1 MTLRTLLLTASLTLC
16 LPLHAATEVI
26 QLNNRMAED
35 VIPVAE
41 SVLGNQGRVTAY
53 GNQLIVNAPD
63 SMISELRRV
72 IDQLDVAPK
81 RLLISVD
88 TQDSASS
95 SAGGYQVDGSVRS
108 GDVEFETGRGE
119 TGGRD
124 RVRIIRRSTNS
135 RDGGIQQVQAS
146 EGYPALIQVGQSVPL
161 TTQGTDGYGQIYQQT
176 QYRDVLR
183 GFYATAT
190 IHGDRVQISI
200 SSTRDRLA
208 QGRSGVVEMQN
219 ADTRVSGRV
228 GEWITIGGIDESA
241 DSEQRGTLRRYST
254 QGSQNLSMRLKVDV
268 LD

>member
-1 MTLRTLLLTASLTLC
+1 MTLRALLLAATLSVY

-35 VIPVAE
+35 VIAVAE

-53 GNQLIVNAPD
+53 GNQLIVNAPE
-63 SMISELRRV
+63 SLISELRRV
-72 IDQLDVAPK
+72 VDQLDVEPK

-95 SAGGYQVDGSVRS
+95 SASGYRVDGSVRS
-108 GDVEFETGRGE
+108 GNVEFETGRGE
-119 TGGRD
+119 IGGRD
-124 RVRIIRRSTNS
+124 QVRIIRRSTNS
-135 RDGGIQQVQAS
+135 REGGVQQIQAS

-161 TTQGTDGYGQIYQQT
+161 TTRNTDGYGQIYQQT

-190 IHGDRVQISI
+190 VHGDRVQITI

-208 QGRSGVVEMQN
+208 QGRSGVVEVQS

-228 GEWITIGGIDESA
+228 GEWITIGGVDESA
-241 DSEQRGTLRRYST
+241 SSEQRGTLRRYST
-254 QGSQNLSMRLKVDV
+254 DGGQNLSMRLKVDV
-268 LD
+268 LE

>member
-1 MTLRTLLLTASLTLC
+1 MTLRTLLLAASLSLC
-16 LPLHAATEVI
+16 LPLQAATEII

-95 SAGGYQVDGSVRS
+95 SAGGYQVDGTIRS

-135 RDGGIQQVQAS
+135 RDGGVQQVQAS

-161 TTQGTDGYGQIYQQT
+161 MTQGTDGYGQIYQQT

-190 IHGDRVQISI
+190 VHGDRVQITI

-208 QGRSGVVEMQN
+208 QGRSGVVEVQN
-219 ADTRVSGRV
+219 ADTRVSGRI

-241 DSEQRGTLRRYST
+241 NSEQRGTLRRYST

>member
-1 MTLRTLLLTASLTLC
+1 MNPRIALLAVALSIC
-16 LPLHAATEVI
+16 LPLQAATEVI

-35 VIPVAE
+35 VLPVAE
-41 SVLGNQGRVTAY
+41 SVLGGQGRVTAY

-63 SMISELRRV
+63 SLIRELRQV
-72 IDQLDVAPK
+72 VDQLDVAPK

-95 SAGGYQVDGSVRS
+95 TTGGYRVDGSVRA

-119 TGGRD
+119 IGGRD
-124 RVRIIRRSTNS
+124 QVRIIRRSTNS
-135 RDGGIQQVQAS
+135 RDGGIQQIQAS

-190 IHGDRVQISI
+190 VHGDRVQISI
-200 SSTRDRLA
+200 SSSRDRLA
-208 QGRSGVVEMQN
+208 QGRSGVVEVQN
-219 ADTRVSGRV
+219 ADTRISGRV
-228 GEWITIGGIDESA
+228 GEWITVGGIDESA
-241 DSEQRGTLRRYST
+241 SSDQRGTLRRYST

>member
-1 MTLRTLLLTASLTLC
+1 MSPRITLLAVALSIC
-16 LPLHAATEVI
+16 LPLQAATEVI
-26 QLNNRMAED
+26 QLNNRMGEE
-35 VIPVAE
+35 VLPVAE
-41 SVLGNQGRVTAY
+41 SVLGGQGRVTAY

-63 SMISELRRV
+63 ALILELRQV
-72 IDQLDVAPK
+72 VDQLDVAPK

-88 TQDSASS
+88 TQDSANST
-95 SAGGYQVDGSVRS
+95 AGGYRVDGSARA

-119 TGGRD
+119 IGGRD
-124 RVRIIRRSTNS
+124 QVRIIRRSTNS
-135 RDGGIQQVQAS
+135 RDGGIQQIQAS

-161 TTQGTDGYGQIYQQT
+161 TTQGSDGYGQIYQQT

-190 IHGDRVQISI
+190 VHGDRVQISI
-200 SSTRDRLA
+200 SSSRDRLA
-208 QGRSGVVEMQN
+208 QGHGGVVEVQN

-228 GEWITIGGIDESA
+228 GEWITVGGIDESA
-241 DSEQRGTLRRYST
+241 SSDQRGTLRRYST

>member
-1 MTLRTLLLTASLTLC
+1 MSPRITLLAVALSIC
-16 LPLHAATEVI
+16 LPLQAATEVI
-26 QLNNRMAED
+26 QLNNRMGEE
-35 VIPVAE
+35 VLPVAE
-41 SVLGNQGRVTAY
+41 SVLGGQGRVTAY

-63 SMISELRRV
+63 SLIRELRQV
-72 IDQLDVAPK
+72 VDQLDVAPK

-95 SAGGYQVDGSVRS
+95 TTGGYRVDGSVRA

-119 TGGRD
+119 IGGRD
-124 RVRIIRRSTNS
+124 QVRIIRRSTNS
-135 RDGGIQQVQAS
+135 RDGGIQQIQAS

-161 TTQGTDGYGQIYQQT
+161 TTHGTDGYGQIYQQT

-190 IHGDRVQISI
+190 VHGDRVQISI
-200 SSTRDRLA
+200 SSSRDRLA
-208 QGRSGVVEMQN
+208 QGRSGVVEVQN

-228 GEWITIGGIDESA
+228 GEWITVGGVDESA
-241 DSEQRGTLRRYST
+241 SSDQRGTLRRYST

>member
-1 MTLRTLLLTASLTLC
+1 MNPRIALLAVALSTC
-16 LPLHAATEVI
+16 LPLQAATEVI

-35 VIPVAE
+35 VLPVAE
-41 SVLGNQGRVTAY
+41 SVLGGQGRVTAY

-63 SMISELRRV
+63 SLIRELRQV
-72 IDQLDVAPK
+72 VDQLDVAPK

-95 SAGGYQVDGSVRS
+95 STGGYRVDGSARA

-119 TGGRD
+119 IGGRD
-124 RVRIIRRSTNS
+124 QVRIIRRSTNS
-135 RDGGIQQVQAS
+135 RDGGVQQIQAS

-190 IHGDRVQISI
+190 VHGDRVQISI
-200 SSTRDRLA
+200 SSSRDRLA
-208 QGRSGVVEMQN
+208 QGRSGVVEVQN

-228 GEWITIGGIDESA
+228 GEWITVGGVDESA
-241 DSEQRGTLRRYST
+241 SSDQRGTLRRYST

>member
-1 MTLRTLLLTASLTLC
+1 MNPRIALLAVALSIC
-16 LPLHAATEVI
+16 LPLQAATEVI

-35 VIPVAE
+35 VLPVAE
-41 SVLGNQGRVTAY
+41 SVLGGQGRVTAY

-63 SMISELRRV
+63 SLIRELRQV
-72 IDQLDVAPK
+72 VDQLDIAPK

-95 SAGGYQVDGSVRS
+95 ATGGYRVDGSVRA

-119 TGGRD
+119 IGGRD
-124 RVRIIRRSTNS
+124 QVRIIRRSTNS
-135 RDGGIQQVQAS
+135 RDGGIQQIQAS

-190 IHGDRVQISI
+190 VHGDRVQISI
-200 SSTRDRLA
+200 SSSRDRLA
-208 QGRSGVVEMQN
+208 QGRSGVVEVQN

-228 GEWITIGGIDESA
+228 GEWITVGGIDESA
-241 DSEQRGTLRRYST
+241 SSDQRGTLRRYST

>member
-1 MTLRTLLLTASLTLC
+1 MNPRIALLAVALSIC
-16 LPLHAATEVI
+16 LPLQAATEVI

-35 VIPVAE
+35 VLPVAE
-41 SVLGNQGRVTAY
+41 SVLGGQGRVTAY

-63 SMISELRRV
+63 SLIRELRQV
-72 IDQLDVAPK
+72 VDQLDVAPK

-95 SAGGYQVDGSVRS
+95 ATGGYRVDGSVRA

-119 TGGRD
+119 IGGRD
-124 RVRIIRRSTNS
+124 QVRIIRRSTNS
-135 RDGGIQQVQAS
+135 RDGGIQQIQAS

-190 IHGDRVQISI
+190 VHGDRVQISI
-200 SSTRDRLA
+200 SSSRDRLA
-208 QGRSGVVEMQN
+208 QGRSGVVEVQN
-219 ADTRVSGRV
+219 ADTRISGRV
-228 GEWITIGGIDESA
+228 GEWITVGGIDESA
-241 DSEQRGTLRRYST
+241 SSDQRGTLRRYST

>member
-1 MTLRTLLLTASLTLC
+1 MNPRIALLAVALSIC
-16 LPLHAATEVI
+16 LPLQAATEVI

-35 VIPVAE
+35 VLPVAE
-41 SVLGNQGRVTAY
+41 SVLGGQGRVTAY

-63 SMISELRRV
+63 SLIRELRQV
-72 IDQLDVAPK
+72 VDQLDVAPK
-81 RLLISVD
+81 RLLIRVD

-95 SAGGYQVDGSVRS
+95 STGGYRVDGSVRA

-119 TGGRD
+119 IGGRD
-124 RVRIIRRSTNS
+124 QVRIIRRSTNS
-135 RDGGIQQVQAS
+135 RDGGIQQIQAS

-183 GFYATAT
+183 GFFAAATV
-190 IHGDRVQISI
+190 HGDRVQISI
-200 SSTRDRLA
+200 SSSRDRLA
-208 QGRSGVVEMQN
+208 QGRSGVVEVQN

-228 GEWITIGGIDESA
+228 GEWITVGGVDESA
-241 DSEQRGTLRRYST
+241 SSDQRGTLRRYST

>member
-1 MTLRTLLLTASLTLC
+1 MSPRITLLAVALSIC
-16 LPLHAATEVI
+16 LPLQAATEVI
-26 QLNNRMAED
+26 QLNNRMGEE
-35 VIPVAE
+35 VLPVAE
-41 SVLGNQGRVTAY
+41 SVLGGQGRVTAY

-63 SMISELRRV
+63 ALIRELRQV
-72 IDQLDVAPK
+72 VDQLDVAPK

-88 TQDSASS
+88 TQDSANST
-95 SAGGYQVDGSVRS
+95 AGGYRVDGSVRA

-119 TGGRD
+119 IGGRD
-124 RVRIIRRSTNS
+124 QVRIIRRSTNS
-135 RDGGIQQVQAS
+135 RDGGIQQIQAS

-190 IHGDRVQISI
+190 VHGDRVQISI
-200 SSTRDRLA
+200 SSSRDRLA
-208 QGRSGVVEMQN
+208 QGRSGVVEVQN
-219 ADTRVSGRV
+219 ADTRISGRV
-228 GEWITIGGIDESA
+228 GEWITVGGIDESA
-241 DSEQRGTLRRYST
+241 SSDQRGTLRRYST

>member
-1 MTLRTLLLTASLTLC
+1 MSPRITLLAVALSIC
-16 LPLHAATEVI
+16 LPLQAATEVI
-26 QLNNRMAED
+26 QLNNRMGEE
-35 VIPVAE
+35 VLPVAE
-41 SVLGNQGRVTAY
+41 SVLGGQGRVTAY

-63 SMISELRRV
+63 ALIRELRQV
-72 IDQLDVAPK
+72 VDQLDVAPK

-95 SAGGYQVDGSVRS
+95 TTGGYRVDGSVRA

-119 TGGRD
+119 IGGRD
-124 RVRIIRRSTNS
+124 QVRIIRRSTNS
-135 RDGGIQQVQAS
+135 RDGGIQQIQAS

-161 TTQGTDGYGQIYQQT
+161 TTQGSDGYGQIYQQT

-190 IHGDRVQISI
+190 VHGDRVQISI
-200 SSTRDRLA
+200 SSSRDRLA
-208 QGRSGVVEMQN
+208 QGRSGVVEVQN

-228 GEWITIGGIDESA
+228 GEWITVGGIDESA
-241 DSEQRGTLRRYST
+241 SSDQRGTLRRYST

>member
-1 MTLRTLLLTASLTLC
+1 MTFRALFLAASLSLC

-63 SMISELRRV
+63 SMINELRRV
-72 IDQLDVAPK
+72 IDQLDIAPK

-95 SAGGYQVDGSVRS
+95 SAGGYQVDGTVRS

-119 TGGRD
+119 TSGRD
-124 RVRIIRRSTNS
+124 RVRIIRRSTSS
-135 RDGGIQQVQAS
+135 RDGGVQQVQAS

-161 TTQGTDGYGQIYQQT
+161 TTQGSDGYGQTYQQT

-190 IHGDRVQISI
+190 VHGDRVQITI

-208 QGRSGVVEMQN
+208 QGRSNVVEIQN
-219 ADTRVSGRV
+219 TDTRVSGRV
-228 GEWITIGGIDESA
+228 GEWITLGGIDESA
-241 DSEQRGTLRRYST
+241 NSAQSGTLRRYST

>member
-1 MTLRTLLLTASLTLC
+1 MNPRIALLAVALSIC
-16 LPLHAATEVI
+16 LPLQAATEVI
-26 QLNNRMAED
+26 PLNNRMAED
-35 VIPVAE
+35 VLPVAE
-41 SVLGNQGRVTAY
+41 SVLGGQGRVTAY

-63 SMISELRRV
+63 SLIRELRQV
-72 IDQLDVAPK
+72 VDQLDVAPK

-95 SAGGYQVDGSVRS
+95 TTGGYRVDGSVGA

-119 TGGRD
+119 IGGRD
-124 RVRIIRRSTNS
+124 QVRIIRRSTNS
-135 RDGGIQQVQAS
+135 RDGGIQQIQAS

-190 IHGDRVQISI
+190 VHGDRVQISI
-200 SSTRDRLA
+200 SSSRDRLA
-208 QGRSGVVEMQN
+208 QGRSGVVEVQN

-228 GEWITIGGIDESA
+228 GEWITVGGVDESA
-241 DSEQRGTLRRYST
+241 SSDQRGTLRRYST

>member
-1 MTLRTLLLTASLTLC
+1 MNPRIALLAVVLSIC
-16 LPLHAATEVI
+16 LPLQAATEVI
-26 QLNNRMAED
+26 QLTNRMAED
-35 VIPVAE
+35 VLPVAE
-41 SVLGNQGRVTAY
+41 SVLGGQGRVTAY

-63 SMISELRRV
+63 SLIRELRQV
-72 IDQLDVAPK
+72 VDQLDVAPR

-95 SAGGYQVDGSVRS
+95 TTGGYRVDGSVRA

-119 TGGRD
+119 IGGRD
-124 RVRIIRRSTNS
+124 QVRIIRRSTNS
-135 RDGGIQQVQAS
+135 RDGGIQQIQAS

-161 TTQGTDGYGQIYQQT
+161 KTQGIDGYGQIYQQT

-190 IHGDRVQISI
+190 VHGDRVQISI
-200 SSTRDRLA
+200 SSSRDRLA
-208 QGRSGVVEMQN
+208 QGRSGVVEVQN
-219 ADTRVSGRV
+219 ADTRISGRV
-228 GEWITIGGIDESA
+228 GEWITVGGIDESA
-241 DSEQRGTLRRYST
+241 SSDQRGTLRRYST

>member
-1 MTLRTLLLTASLTLC
+1 MSPRITLLAVALSIY
-16 LPLHAATEVI
+16 LPLQAATEVI
-26 QLNNRMAED
+26 QLNNRMGEE
-35 VIPVAE
+35 VLPVAE
-41 SVLGNQGRVTAY
+41 SVLGGQGRVTAY

-63 SMISELRRV
+63 ALIRELRQV
-72 IDQLDVAPK
+72 VDQLDVAPK

-88 TQDSASS
+88 TQDSANST
-95 SAGGYQVDGSVRS
+95 AGGYRVDGSARA

-119 TGGRD
+119 IGGRD
-124 RVRIIRRSTNS
+124 QVRIIRRSTNS
-135 RDGGIQQVQAS
+135 RDGGIQQIQAS

-161 TTQGTDGYGQIYQQT
+161 TTQGSDGYGQIYQQT

-190 IHGDRVQISI
+190 VHGDRVQISI
-200 SSTRDRLA
+200 SSSRDRLA
-208 QGRSGVVEMQN
+208 QGRSGVVEVQN

-228 GEWITIGGIDESA
+228 GEWITVGGIDESA
-241 DSEQRGTLRRYST
+241 RSDQRGTLRRYST

>member
-1 MTLRTLLLTASLTLC
+1 MNPRIVLLAVALSIC
-16 LPLHAATEVI
+16 LPLQAATEVI

-35 VIPVAE
+35 VLPVAE
-41 SVLGNQGRVTAY
+41 SVLGGQGRVTAY

-63 SMISELRRV
+63 SLIRELRQV
-72 IDQLDVAPK
+72 VDQLDVAPK

-95 SAGGYQVDGSVRS
+95 TTGGYRVDGSVRA

-119 TGGRD
+119 IGGRD
-124 RVRIIRRSTNS
+124 QVRIIRRSTNS
-135 RDGGIQQVQAS
+135 RDGGIQQIQAS

-190 IHGDRVQISI
+190 VHGDRVQISI
-200 SSTRDRLA
+200 SSSRDRLA
-208 QGRSGVVEMQN
+208 QGRSGVVEVQN

-228 GEWITIGGIDESA
+228 GEWITVGGVDESA
-241 DSEQRGTLRRYST
+241 SFDQRGTLRRYST

>member
-1 MTLRTLLLTASLTLC
+1 MSPRITLLAVALSIC
-16 LPLHAATEVI
+16 LPLQAATEVI
-26 QLNNRMAED
+26 QLNNRMGEE
-35 VIPVAE
+35 VLPVAE
-41 SVLGNQGRVTAY
+41 SVLGGQGRVTAY

-63 SMISELRRV
+63 SLIRELRQV
-72 IDQLDVAPK
+72 VDQLDVAPK

-95 SAGGYQVDGSVRS
+95 TTGGYRVDGSVRA

-119 TGGRD
+119 IGGRD
-124 RVRIIRRSTNS
+124 QVRIIRRSTNS
-135 RDGGIQQVQAS
+135 RDGGIQQIQAS

-190 IHGDRVQISI
+190 VHGDRVQISI
-200 SSTRDRLA
+200 SSSRDRLA
-208 QGRSGVVEMQN
+208 QGRSGVVEVQN
-219 ADTRVSGRV
+219 ANTRVSGRV
-228 GEWITIGGIDESA
+228 GEWITVGGVDESA
-241 DSEQRGTLRRYST
+241 SSDQRGTLRRYST

>member
-1 MTLRTLLLTASLTLC
+1 MTLRTLLLTASLSLC

-95 SAGGYQVDGSVRS
+95 SAGGYQVDGSVHS

-119 TGGRD
+119 IGGRD

-190 IHGDRVQISI
+190 VHGDRVQISI

-241 DSEQRGTLRRYST
+241 NSEQRGTLRRYST
-254 QGSQNLSMRLKVDV
+254 KGSQNLSMRLKVDV